1 MRMCVFIFNMQLVAP
16 CDIYLFSCRAAAKT
30 GLVKIMWHFIRF
42 FFFIVASSSSSSSSH
57 IAFAQLY
64 VVREG
69 DPLEQRFF
77 AAFIEDKNRNQA
89 VSYYEF
95 LQTLQ
100 REISKAVSNAPK

>member
-1 MRMCVFIFNMQLVAP
+1 MWFLFFNIQLATAVCYPHSSRDACNNSYILNSLALISDSPLPHLTFCFI
-16 CDIYLFSCRAAAKT
+16 
-30 GLVKIMWHFIRF
+30 
-42 FFFIVASSSSSSSSH
+42 
-57 IAFAQLY
+57 AQLY

-77 AAFIEDKNRNQA
+77 SAFIEDKNRNQA